1 MQIISAAGF
10 TLIPPRDKMG
20 NFVILKSPIKILAQM
35 FIYNHTNSY
44 HNKQA
49 TIRFSNLRSLPSWE
63 SFKDS
68 KIHTHVFCFLVSSF
82 VLR

>member
-35 FIYNHTNSY
+35 FIYNNTNSY

-49 TIRFSNLRSLPSWE
+49 TIRCSNLRPLPSL
-63 SFKDS
+63 SHA
-68 KIHTHVFCFLVSSF
+68 KIHTHVFYFLFSSF